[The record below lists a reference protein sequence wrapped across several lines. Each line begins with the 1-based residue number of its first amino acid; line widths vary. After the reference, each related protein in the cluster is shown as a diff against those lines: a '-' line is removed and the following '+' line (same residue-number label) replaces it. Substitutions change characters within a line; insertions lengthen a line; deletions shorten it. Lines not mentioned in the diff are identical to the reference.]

1 MIDLKDK
8 VVVITGSLRPLTRNE
23 AVAFLTERGAIV
35 QGYVSAQTQILVA
48 GHKQLDLFK
57 PDRRSKKYE
66 AVLKR
71 IEEGQE
77 ITILSEE
84 SFFTIV
90 KESQD

>member
-1 MIDLKDK
+1 MPRIDLKDK

-71 IEEGQE
+71 LEQAFE
-77 ITILSEE
+77 LS
-84 SFFTIV
+84 FTLGLSMI
-90 KESQD
+90 KEKKI